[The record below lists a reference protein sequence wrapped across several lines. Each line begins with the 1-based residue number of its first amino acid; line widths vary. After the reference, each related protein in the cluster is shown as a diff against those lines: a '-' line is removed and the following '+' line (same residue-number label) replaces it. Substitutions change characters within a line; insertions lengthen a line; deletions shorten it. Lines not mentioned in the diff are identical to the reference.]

1 MRTTTQT
8 QTTRHCWR
16 LGYSLAGAT
25 LAASTLLLGCNRSNA
40 RVEQTSKAAAP
51 AESTST
57 QPASLAQ
64 QIADAM
70 VRVNGGIH
78 TGFRFNHAKGIVV
91 SGTFTPTAQAKSLS
105 RAAHFNGPPVPV
117 TVRFSNGPGVP
128 DNPDNSPASGPR
140 GMSIRFALP
149 GGGFTDIMSVSH
161 NGFVVGTGE
170 DFLAFFKAIAA
181 SGPDAAHPTP
191 IETFMASHPRAA
203 KFAQEVAVVPRS
215 YATLAY
221 FSNNAVVFVDGNGK
235 KQPVRYQIIPV
246 AGVATLDSASA
257 AKADV
262 NYLQEEIQ
270 HRLAR
275 GPAEFR
281 LYAQLANAGDPTN
294 DGSIVWPDDRK
305 RVLLGTFRLTKVEPN
320 QEELQR
326 SLAFN
331 PTFLTGGIELSDD
344 ALVPLRSAVYALSVA
359 HRR

>member
-1 MRTTTQT
+1 MPMRLA
-8 QTTRHCWR
+8 R
-16 LGYSLAGAT
+16 LLAGAM
-25 LAASTLLLGCNRSNA
+25 LLGPSVVLSGCNRSNA
-40 RVEQTSKAAAP
+40 RPAQASQPATATESGSAP
-51 AESTST
+51 A
-57 QPASLAQ
+57 ASLPQ

-78 TGFRFNHAKGIVV
+78 DGARFNHAKGIVV

-140 GMSIRFALP
+140 GMSIRFAVP
-149 GGGFTDIMSVSH
+149 GGGFTDIMSISQ

-181 SGPDAAHPTP
+181 SGPGAARPTP

-221 FSNNAVVFVDGNGK
+221 FSNNAVVLVDGNGK

-246 AGVATLDSASA
+246 AGVATIDSASA
-257 AKADV
+257 AKAGG

-281 LYAQLANAGDPTN
+281 LYAQLPNAGDPTN
-294 DGSIVWPDDRK
+294 DGSIVWPADRK
-305 RVLLGTFRLTKVEPN
+305 RVLLGTIRLTKVEPN

-331 PTFLTGGIELSDD
+331 PTFLTSGIELSDD
-344 ALVPLRSAVYALSVA
+344 PLVPRRSAVYALSVA

>member
-1 MRTTTQT
+1 MPTQIHTTW
-8 QTTRHCWR
+8 HCRR
-16 LGYSLAGAT
+16 LGGSLAGAT
-25 LAASTLLLGCNRSNA
+25 TLAACTLLLGCNRSSAPAATQAATN
-40 RVEQTSKAAAP
+40 AAP
-51 AESTST
+51 AESTT
-57 QPASLAQ
+57 TRAPSLPQ

-70 VRVNGGIH
+70 VEVNGLHDGA
-78 TGFRFNHAKGIVV
+78 RFNHAKGIVT
-91 SGTFTPTAQAKSLS
+91 SGTFTPSAQAKSLS
-105 RAAHFNGPPVPV
+105 RAVHFSGPPVPV

-128 DNPDNSPASGPR
+128 ENPDNSPASGPR

-149 GGGFTDIMSVSH
+149 GGGFTDIMSISH

-181 SGPDAAHPTP
+181 SGPGAPRPKP

-257 AKADV
+257 AKGGV
-262 NYLQEEIQ
+262 NYLQEELRR
-270 HRLAR
+270 RLAR

-281 LYAQLANAGDPTN
+281 LYAQLPNAGDPTN

-305 RVLLGTFRLTKVEPN
+305 RVLLGTIRVTKVEAN
-320 QEELQR
+320 QEELTR

-331 PTFLTGGIELSDD
+331 PTFLTGGLELSDD
-344 ALVPLRSAVYALSVA
+344 PLVALRSAVYALSVA

>member
-1 MRTTTQT
+1 MRA
-8 QTTRHCWR
+8 TTRTHTTCR
-16 LGYSLAGAT
+16 SSISLAGVAA
-25 LAASTLLLGCNRSNA
+25 LAACTAVVGCDRSGA
-40 RVEQTSKAAAP
+40 RPEQATRTAAP
-51 AESTST
+51 AESTAA
-57 QPASLAQ
+57 PAPSLPQ

-70 VRVNGGIH
+70 VKVNGGIH

-128 DNPDNSPASGPR
+128 DNQDNNPASGPR
-140 GMSIRFALP
+140 GMAIRFALP
-149 GGGFTDIMSVSH
+149 GGGFTDIMSISH

-181 SGPDAAHPTP
+181 SGPDAAHPNP
-191 IETFMASHPRAA
+191 IETFLGSHPRAA
-203 KFAQEVAVVPRS
+203 KFAVEVRTVPRS

-246 AGVATLDSASA
+246 AGVALLDSAGA
-257 AKADV
+257 AKASTDF
-262 NYLQEEIQ
+262 LQEEIQ

-281 LYAQLANAGDPTN
+281 LYAQLPNAGDPTN

-305 RVLLGTFRLTKVEPN
+305 RVLLGTIRLTKVEPN

-331 PTFLTGGIELSDD
+331 PTFLTSGLELSDD
-344 ALVPLRSAVYALSVA
+344 SLVPLRSAVYALSVA
-359 HRR
+359 HRH

>member
-1 MRTTTQT
+1 MAMQIETL
-8 QTTRHCWR
+8 RHR
-16 LGYSLAGAT
+16 RRSGGSVTGATT
-25 LAASTLLLGCNRSNA
+25 LAACSLFLGCGRSGPPA
-40 RVEQTSKAAAP
+40 KEATTAAAVS
-51 AESTST
+51 ESTT
-57 QPASLAQ
+57 TRAPSLPQ

-70 VRVNGGIH
+70 VKVNGGIH
-78 TGFRFNHAKGIVV
+78 DGARFNHAKGIVV

-140 GMSIRFALP
+140 GMSIRFTLP
-149 GGGFTDIMSVSH
+149 GGGFTDIMSISH

-170 DFLAFFKAIAA
+170 DFLAFFQAIAA
-181 SGPDAAHPTP
+181 SGPGAAHPSP
-191 IETFMASHPRAA
+191 IETFMGSHPRAA

-246 AGVATLDSASA
+246 ASVATLDSASA
-257 AKADV
+257 AKAGV

-270 HRLAR
+270 RRLAR

-281 LYAQLANAGDPTN
+281 LYAQMPNAGDPTN

-305 RVLLGTFRLTKVEPN
+305 RALLGTIRLTKIEPN

-344 ALVPLRSAVYALSVA
+344 PLVAIRSAVYALSVA

>member
-25 LAASTLLLGCNRSNA
+25 LAASTLLLGCNRCNA

-57 QPASLAQ
+57 PPASLAQ

-221 FSNNAVVFVDGNGK
+221 FSNNAVIFVDDSGK
-235 KQPVRYQIIPV
+235 RQPVRFQIVPA
-246 AGVATLDSASA
+246 AGVATLDSAAA
-257 AKADV
+257 AKADG
-262 NYLQEEIQ
+262 NFLQEEI
-270 HRLAR
+270 
-275 GPAEFR
+275 
-281 LYAQLANAGDPTN
+281 
-294 DGSIVWPDDRK
+294 
-305 RVLLGTFRLTKVEPN
+305 
-320 QEELQR
+320 
-326 SLAFN
+326 
-331 PTFLTGGIELSDD
+331 
-344 ALVPLRSAVYALSVA
+344 
-359 HRR
+359 